1 MSVAQTPLARLLRA
15 AEPRPAAVHLTPAML
30 LALQAFDAAYRL
42 GSFRA
47 AAHALHLTPSAIS
60 HRIRSLEKLIGE
72 SLFTRAHRTV
82 SPTLAG
88 RTLAEATG
96 RAFGELAR
104 IAQMGDGHGV
114 QNRLRLAV
122 ATTFATSF
130 LIPRVADFMRGNPSI
145 ELVIENVA
153 REVDFENEPY
163 DAAINSG
170 SGDWPGLSATELVRI
185 FTMPVCTSALKQRFR
200 LREPA
205 DLQRTSLIYVTTY
218 PLAWPL
224 WLERAGLRELKPA
237 QSLWLDSFSAS
248 VEAAAEGAGVALGL
262 EPLFAEDENRGR
274 LVRPF
279 SVRQPTGALLANPSP
294 RRRAQSRAPRLQAL
308 ARPERP
314 SLAGS
319 MNSAHRSS
327 ATLLLLCGAAVGN

>member
-60 HRIRSLEKLIGE
+60 HRIRSTEKVVGE
-72 SLFTRAHRTV
+72 RLFARSHRTV
-82 SPTLAG
+82 SPTRAG

-104 IAQMGDGHGV
+104 ITQVGESHGV
-114 QNRLRLAV
+114 RRRLRLAV
-122 ATTFATSF
+122 ATTFATSY
-130 LIPRVADFMRGNPSI
+130 LIPRVADFMSGHPDI

-153 REVDFENEPY
+153 REVDFDNEPY

-170 SGDWPGLSATELVRI
+170 SGDWPELAATELVRI
-185 FTMPVCTSALKQRFR
+185 FTTPVCTQKLKQRLR
-200 LREPA
+200 LKEPA
-205 DLQRTSLIYVTTY
+205 DLQRASLIYVTTY

-224 WLERAGLRELKPA
+224 WLERVGLRELQPV
-237 QSLWLDSFSAS
+237 QSLWVDSFSAG
-248 VEAAAEGAGVALGL
+248 VEAAREGAGVALGL
-262 EPLFAEDENRGR
+262 
-274 LVRPF
+274 
-279 SVRQPTGALLANPSP
+279 
-294 RRRAQSRAPRLQAL
+294 
-308 ARPERP
+308 
-314 SLAGS
+314 
-319 MNSAHRSS
+319 
-327 ATLLLLCGAAVGN
+327 

>member
-1 MSVAQTPLARLLRA
+1 MSVGETPLARLLRA

-72 SLFTRAHRTV
+72 SLFTRSHRTV
-82 SPTLAG
+82 SPTRAG
-88 RTLAEATG
+88 RTQAQATG

-104 IAQMGDGHGV
+104 VAQMGESHGV
-114 QNRLRLAV
+114 QKRLRLAV
-122 ATTFATSF
+122 ATTFATSY
-130 LIPRVADFMRGNPSI
+130 LIPRVADFMKSDPGI

-170 SGDWPGLSATELVRI
+170 GGEWPGLLATELVRI
-185 FTMPVCTSALKQRFR
+185 FTTPVCAPALKQRLR
-200 LREPA
+200 LLKPA
-205 DLQRTSLIYVTTY
+205 DLQRAPLIYVTTY

-224 WLERAGLRELKPA
+224 WLERAGLRELQPA
-237 QSLWLDSFSAS
+237 QSLWVDSFGAG
-248 VEAAAEGAGVALGL
+248 VEAAGQGAGVALGL
-262 EPLFAEDENRGR
+262 EPLFVGDEQAGR

-279 SVRQPTGALLANPSP
+279 SIRQPTGAYWLIHRPDDARNPAL
-294 RRRAQSRAPRLQAL
+294 RAFKRWLTR
-308 ARPERP
+308 
-314 SLAGS
+314 SLAAS
-319 MNSAHRSS
+319 QDR
-327 ATLLLLCGAAVGN
+327 